1 MALRKTPREK
11 ALGVADTFDAQGA
24 RWAADRESALQDLAA
39 LELTLG
45 EAALAD
51 PVAAASLPK
60 QMQELRDRALV
71 AGQAFAAAGVNALAA
86 RRDAIRAEAAELSPE
101 VATAR
106 EALEAHESRTA
117 ALLAA
122 LEGHAGEDYT
132 PASEMQPW
140 DPSQALDTRVLK
152 VPAHW
157 LLADTLAALER
168 ARAVLL
174 AVADGRDPREVAP
187 GIGVSEL
194 PTSVSPGGLLPAPGF
209 EAEPD
214 KAAGFAAELVEAESA
229 LAEAQS
235 LVDELEATRM
245 PGLVEAQRAV
255 KHLTVERDNCAGY
268 VTTSAA

>member
-11 ALGVADTFDAQGA
+11 ALGVVDTFDAHSA
-24 RWAADRESALQDLAA
+24 KWAADREAALSALAA

-71 AGQAFAAAGVNALAA
+71 AGQALAAAGVNALAA
-86 RRDAIRAEAAELSPE
+86 RRDAVRAEAEEMAPAIV
-101 VATAR
+101 VAR
-106 EALEAHESRTA
+106 DALDAHESRTA

-122 LEGHAGEDYT
+122 LEGHTGEEYMLT
-132 PASEMQPW
+132 SEMPW
-140 DPSQALDTRVLK
+140 NPSQAFDTRVLK
-152 VPAHW
+152 VPTRWAISEA
-157 LLADTLAALER
+157 LVALER
-168 ARAVLL
+168 AQLVLY

-194 PTSVSPGGLLPAPGF
+194 PESVRPGGLLPAPGF

-214 KAAGFAAELVEAESA
+214 KAAGFAAELVEADSA
-229 LAEAQS
+229 LAEAVA
-235 LVDELEATRM
+235 LVDELEANHR
-245 PGLVEAQRAV
+245 PGLEDAQRAV
-255 KHLTVERDNCAGY
+255 KHLTIERDNCAGY